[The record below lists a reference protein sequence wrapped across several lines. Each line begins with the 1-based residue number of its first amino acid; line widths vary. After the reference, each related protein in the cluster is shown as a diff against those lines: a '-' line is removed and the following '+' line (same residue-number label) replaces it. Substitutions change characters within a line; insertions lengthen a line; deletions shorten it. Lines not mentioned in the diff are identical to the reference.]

1 MKSSNTSKRLKLIMK
16 NRNLRQ
22 VDILNLAKPFCEEYH
37 IKLGKNDLSQYVSG
51 KVEPGQEKLAILGH
65 ALGLNE
71 AWLMGYDVPME
82 RAEPSSGAQKEQ
94 EKVPSNAVPIDFA
107 HLKRIPILG
116 RIAAGKPIY
125 AEENI
130 EGYTYTDLNG
140 GHEYFGLRVR
150 GDSMD
155 AARIHD
161 GDVVIVRR
169 QDIVDNGQIA
179 VCLIDGEEVTLKRFS
194 RVGDTVTLTPQS
206 TNSTHEALT
215 FNIRRTHVDIL
226 GLVVKVEFS
235 PV

>member
-1 MKSSNTSKRLKLIMK
+1 MKALDYTSIADKVKSRRAQLGYS
-16 NRNLRQ
+16 
-22 VDILNLAKPFCEEYH
+22 LAELAE
-37 IKLGKNDLSQYVSG
+37 LSGVNKSTLQRY
-51 KVEPGQEKLAILGH
+51 E
-65 ALGLNE
+65 
-71 AWLMGYDVPME
+71 
-82 RAEPSSGAQKEQ
+82 SGAIKNIPLSRLQALSAALDMEPDELIGTKRRRT
-94 EKVPSNAVPIDFA
+94 PTNAVPIDFA

-130 EGYTYTDLNG
+130 EGWTYTDLNG

-179 VCLIDGEEVTLKRFS
+179 VCLIDGEEATLKRFS
-194 RVGDTVTLTPQS
+194 RAGDVVTLMPQS
-206 TNSTHEALT
+206 TNPAHQALVLD
-215 FNIRRTHVDIL
+215 IRQTHVDVL
-226 GLVVKVEFS
+226 GLVVRVEFA